1 MENGEASGPYSFTYD
16 REFHEIV
23 TDKPVLRRTLEK
35 FLNNM
40 IDEITLGL
48 IFDEH
53 RKAKINGFNL
63 NCDDAPITPEQH
75 DLILVINQCYTNLR
89 FIFSVNF
96 F

>member
-1 MENGEASGPYSFTYD
+1 MENGESGGPSSFTYD
-16 REFHEIV
+16 RDFHEIV

-75 DLILVINQCYTNLR
+75 DLILVINQYIIR
-89 FIFSVNF
+89 FRLIFIL
-96 F
+96 